1 MIIVLTESRI
11 SSDTVYDM
19 QFNSLTFKNI
29 IIIYLPFLQ
38 PLPSFVHS
46 LLKNKEE
53 KKTTEGS

>member
-1 MIIVLTESRI
+1 MIIVLTESMI

-19 QFNSLTFKNI
+19 QFNSLPFKNI
-29 IIIYLPFLQ
+29 IISLPFLQ